1 MDLLLFLLGGALLAA
16 AVRWWRPE
24 VSRRAAAG
32 YVLAAGLFFSV
43 ALATPAL
50 QVPADIAYIWFP
62 WAETVEETVVPRN
75 PVLGDIPS
83 QMIPFRELVRRR
95 FLSLQ
100 VPLWAHEMGTGQ
112 PLLGNAQSAPFAPLH
127 LPALPLPTVRALTV
141 AVAWQVVLAL
151 LLTHAL
157 ARALGAG
164 EKGAAFAAFAFA
176 FSTFEIPWA
185 YHPIGMTVAWAPGVL
200 LGLFLLRRGGRGA
213 FAGLVACAVGM
224 TLSGHPESLAH
235 MAVVCAAVAPALL
248 LSRSQ
253 EGVARGAFLGRLAAA
268 AALTFCLTAPYLL
281 PILEAVPESERWAV
295 VNRSPDLVQTPP
307 FRPAFLLPLVDPLV
321 FGSTRDGN
329 WDGFANYNEICSAYA
344 GAVALALAIAG
355 ALALRGRVAWLMAGG
370 LAALLIALRL
380 PPLFEVVSAI
390 PGLGHAMHGRFRLF
404 WVLAVA
410 LAAGLSL
417 EELPSRRWRA
427 ALSAVLGVGIALF
440 LVPPPPAYWQR
451 LWWVAALLGLVVALV
466 ALAWPRLRP
475 AFPAIALAVLALDL
489 ALLGVRYHPV
499 LSPPFDLSPPPAL
512 AFLMEEDRQT
522 PEPFRVLAESG
533 DLLPNLSSYYGLWD
547 PRGNDPMQPAAAVQV
562 VGRSFFPRFKVGRQV
577 SLSHQRFPRDLN
589 HRFDYLGVRYIL
601 ARHRRRLP
609 RPWRAVF
616 NGVGG
621 RVWENPGA
629 LPLFFMPAAAERAT
643 GPHEALERTLANP
656 DFKASSVIETAG
668 PRTAQEGTV
677 RIGQVWGNGFA
688 LEVESRTGGLI
699 ASSVSHSAGWRL
711 QRDREEG
718 TVLRVNAGFLG
729 FEVPP
734 GRHQVVLE
742 YRPAGWTWGLWLFA
756 LGLIGMLVY
765 SARSTSMGR
774 RSRARAL
781 AASPAST
788 ASSTVPTKAMAM
800 GTGWSSQGSS
810 KPRVTTA

>member
-1 MDLLLFLLGGALLAA
+1 MDLLLFLVGGALLAA

-32 YVLAAGLFFSV
+32 YVLVAGLFFSM
-43 ALATPAL
+43 ALATTAL

-62 WAETVEETVVPRN
+62 WAETVEETVVPKN

-95 FLSLQ
+95 LLNLE

-127 LPALPLPTVRALTV
+127 LPALLLPTVRALTV

-164 EKGAAFAAFAFA
+164 GKGAAFAAVAFA

-185 YHPIGMTVAWAPGVL
+185 YHPIGMAVTWVPGVL
-200 LGLFLLRRGGRGA
+200 LGLFLLRHGGRGA
-213 FAGLVACAVGM
+213 FTGLVVCAIGM

-235 MAVVCAAVAPALL
+235 LAVVCAVLAAVLL
-248 LSRSQ
+248 VSRSPDGPSK
-253 EGVARGAFLGRLAAA
+253 GVFLGRVAAA

-295 VNRSPDLVQTPP
+295 VQRSPDLVQTPP
-307 FRPAFLLPLVDPLV
+307 FRVAFLLPLVDPLV

-344 GAVALALAIAG
+344 GAVALALALAG
-355 ALALRGRVAWLMAGG
+355 ALALRGRVAWVMLGG
-370 LAALLIALRL
+370 LAALLVALRL

-417 EELPSRRWRA
+417 EELPRRGWRA
-427 ALSAVLGVGIALF
+427 ALGSTLGVGVALF

-451 LWWVAALLGLVVALV
+451 LWWIAALFGLVVALAV
-466 ALAWPRLRP
+466 LVSPRLRP
-475 AFPAIALAVLALDL
+475 AFPAIAIAVLALDL
-489 ALLGVRYHPV
+489 GLLGARYHPI
-499 LSPPFDLSPPPAL
+499 LRAPFDLSPPPAL
-512 AFLMEEDRQT
+512 AFLMEEDRRI

-562 VGRSFFPRFKVGRQV
+562 VGRSFQPRFKVGRQV
-577 SLSHQRFPRDLN
+577 SLSSQRFPRDLN

-616 NGVGG
+616 NGTGG
-621 RVWENPGA
+621 RVWENPEA
-629 LPLFFMPAAAERAT
+629 LPLFFMPAAAERVRE
-643 GPHEALERTLANP
+643 PMEALERTLSNP
-656 DFKASSVIETAG
+656 DFRASSVIQASG
-668 PRTAQEGTV
+668 PGTAQEGTV
-677 RIGQVWGNGFA
+677 RIGRVWGNGFD
-688 LEVESRTGGLI
+688 LEVESRTGGLV

-711 QRDREEG
+711 QRDGEEG
-718 TVLRVNAGFLG
+718 RVLRVNAGFVG

-742 YRPAGWTWGLWLFA
+742 YRPAGWTWGLRLFA
-756 LGLIGMLVY
+756 LGLIGTLV
-765 SARSTSMGR
+765 AAL
-774 RSRARAL
+774 RSRRRLLGSQDLDGAPL
-781 AASPAST
+781 E
-788 ASSTVPTKAMAM
+788 
-800 GTGWSSQGSS
+800 GTGAGSQSGEHGQ
-810 KPRVTTA
+810 

>member
-1 MDLLLFLLGGALLAA
+1 MDLLLFVLGGALLAG

-24 VSRRAAAG
+24 VSRGAAAG
-32 YVLAAGLFFSV
+32 YVLVAGLFFSV
-43 ALATPAL
+43 PLATPAL

-95 FLSLQ
+95 LLDLEA
-100 VPLWAHEMGTGQ
+100 PLWAHEMGTGQ

-127 LPALPLPTVRALTV
+127 LAALPLPTVRALTV

-164 EKGAAFAAFAFA
+164 GKGAAFAAVAFA

-185 YHPIGMTVAWAPGVL
+185 YHPLGMTVVWVPGVL
-200 LGLFLLRRGGRGA
+200 LGLVLLRRGGRGA

-235 MAVVCAAVAPALL
+235 MALVCLVVVVALL
-248 LSRSQ
+248 VSRSP
-253 EGVARGAFLGRLAAA
+253 EGPSRGAFLGRLTAAT
-268 AALTFCLTAPYLL
+268 ALTFCLAAPYLL

-295 VNRSPDLVQTPP
+295 VHRSPDLIQTPP

-329 WDGFANYNEICSAYA
+329 WDGFANYNEICSGYA
-344 GAVALALAIAG
+344 GAVALALALAG

-370 LAALLIALRL
+370 LAALAVALRL
-380 PPLFEVVSAI
+380 PPLFGLVSAI
-390 PGLGHAMHGRFRLF
+390 PGLEHAMHGRFRLF

-417 EELPSRRWRA
+417 ERLRGWTAPA
-427 ALSAVLGVGIALF
+427 MMLGVGIALF
-440 LVPPPPAYWQR
+440 LVPPPPPYWQR
-451 LWWVAALLGLVVALV
+451 LWWVATLLGIVVAL
-466 ALAWPRLRP
+466 ATLAWPRLRP
-475 AFPAIALAVLALDL
+475 AFPAVALAVLALDL
-489 ALLGVRYHPV
+489 ALLGARYHPV
-499 LSPPFDLSPPPAL
+499 LRAPFDLGPPPAL
-512 AFLMEEDRQT
+512 AFLIEQEQRT

-533 DLLPNLSSYYGLWD
+533 DLLPNLSAYYGLWD
-547 PRGNDPMQPAAAVQV
+547 PRGNDPMQPAAPVLV
-562 VGRSFFPRFKVGRQV
+562 VGRSFQPRFKVGRLV
-577 SLSHQRFPRDLN
+577 NLSSQRFPRHLN
-589 HRFDYLGVRYIL
+589 HRFDHLGVRYIL

-609 RPWRAVF
+609 RPWRPVF

-621 RVWENPGA
+621 RVWANPGA
-629 LPLFFMPAAAERAT
+629 LPLFFMPAGTERVPEP
-643 GPHEALERTLANP
+643 GEALERTLANP
-656 DFKASSVIETAG
+656 DFRASAVVESPG
-668 PRTAQEGTV
+668 PGTVQEGTV
-677 RIGQVWGNGFA
+677 SIEGVSANGFN
-688 LEVESRTGGLI
+688 LEVESRTGGLV
-699 ASSVSHSAGWRL
+699 ASSVSHTGGWRL
-711 QRDREEG
+711 QRDGEEG
-718 TVLRVNAGFLG
+718 RVLRVNAGFVG

-742 YRPAGWTWGLWLFA
+742 YRPAGWTWGLRLFA
-756 LGLIGMLVY
+756 LGVIGLLAY

-788 ASSTVPTKAMAM
+788 ASSTVPASATTM

>member
-1 MDLLLFLLGGALLAA
+1 MDLLLFLVGGALLAA

-32 YVLAAGLFFSV
+32 YVLVAGLFFSV

-95 FLSLQ
+95 LLNLE

-127 LPALPLPTVRALTV
+127 LPALLLPTVRALTV

-164 EKGAAFAAFAFA
+164 GKGAAFATVAFT

-185 YHPIGMTVAWAPGVL
+185 YHPIGMAVTWVPGVL
-200 LGLFLLRRGGRGA
+200 LGLFLLRHGGRGA
-213 FAGLVACAVGM
+213 FTGLVVCAIGM

-235 MAVVCAAVAPALL
+235 LAVVCAVVAAALL
-248 LSRSQ
+248 VSRSPDGPSK
-253 EGVARGAFLGRLAAA
+253 GVFLGRVAAA

-295 VNRSPDLVQTPP
+295 VQRSPDLVQTPP

-344 GAVALALAIAG
+344 GAVALALALAG
-355 ALALRGRVAWLMAGG
+355 ALTLRGRAAWVMLGG
-370 LAALLIALRL
+370 LAALMVALRL
-380 PPLFEVVSAI
+380 PPLFEAVSAI

-417 EELPSRRWRA
+417 EELPRRGWRA
-427 ALSAVLGVGIALF
+427 ALGSMLAVGGIGVALF

-466 ALAWPRLRP
+466 ALALPRLRP
-475 AFPAIALAVLALDL
+475 AFPVIALAVLALDL
-489 ALLGVRYHPV
+489 GLLGARYHPV
-499 LSPPFDLSPPPAL
+499 LRAPFDLSPPPAL
-512 AFLMEEDRQT
+512 AFLMEEERRI
-522 PEPFRVLAESG
+522 PEPFRVMAESG

-577 SLSHQRFPRDLN
+577 SLSYQRFPRDLN

-616 NGVGG
+616 NGGGG
-621 RVWENPGA
+621 RVWENPDA
-629 LPLFFMPAAAERAT
+629 LPLFFMPAAAERVRE
-643 GPHEALERTLANP
+643 PLEALERTLSNG
-656 DFKASSVIETAG
+656 DFRASSVIQGSG
-668 PRTAQEGTV
+668 PGTAQEGSV
-677 RIGQVWGNGFA
+677 QIGRVWGNGFD
-688 LEVESRTGGLI
+688 LEVESRTGGLV
-699 ASSVSHSAGWRL
+699 ASSVSHAAGWRL
-711 QRDREEG
+711 RRDGEEG
-718 TVLRVNAGFLG
+718 HVLRVNAGFVG

-742 YRPAGWTWGLWLFA
+742 YRPAGWTWGLRLFA
-756 LGLIGMLVY
+756 LGLIGML
-765 SARSTSMGR
+765 AAAL
-774 RSRARAL
+774 RARRRL
-781 AASPAST
+781 LR
-788 ASSTVPTKAMAM
+788 
-800 GTGWSSQGSS
+800 SQDLDGAPFEGAGAGGQSG
-810 KPRVTTA
+810 KHGQ

>member
-1 MDLLLFLLGGALLAA
+1 MDLLLFLVGGALLAA

-43 ALATPAL
+43 TLATPAL

-95 FLSLQ
+95 LLNLE

-127 LPALPLPTVRALTV
+127 LPALLLPTVRALTV

-164 EKGAAFAAFAFA
+164 GKGAAFAAVAFA

-185 YHPIGMTVAWAPGVL
+185 YHPIGMAVTWVPGVL
-200 LGLFLLRRGGRGA
+200 LGLFLLRHGGRGA
-213 FAGLVACAVGM
+213 FTGLVVCAIGM

-235 MAVVCAAVAPALL
+235 LAVVCAVLVAVLVV
-248 LSRSQ
+248 SRSPDGPSK
-253 EGVARGAFLGRLAAA
+253 GVFLGRVAAA

-295 VNRSPDLVQTPP
+295 VQRSPDLVQTPP
-307 FRPAFLLPLVDPLV
+307 FQPAFLLPLVDPLV

-344 GAVALALAIAG
+344 GAVALALALAG
-355 ALALRGRVAWLMAGG
+355 ALALRGRVAWVMLGG

-380 PPLFEVVSAI
+380 PPLFEMVSAI

-417 EELPSRRWRA
+417 EDLPRRGWRA
-427 ALSAVLGVGIALF
+427 ALGSILGVGAALF

-451 LWWVAALLGLVVALV
+451 LWWGAALLGLVVALA

-475 AFPAIALAVLALDL
+475 AFPAIAVAVLALDL
-489 ALLGVRYHPV
+489 GLLGARYHPI
-499 LSPPFDLSPPPAL
+499 LRAPFDLSPPPAL
-512 AFLMEEDRQT
+512 AFLMEEDRRI

-562 VGRSFFPRFKVGRQV
+562 VGRSFQPRFKVGRQV
-577 SLSHQRFPRDLN
+577 SLSYQRFPRHLN

-621 RVWENPGA
+621 RVWENPEP
-629 LPLFFMPAAAERAT
+629 LPLFFMPAAAERVRE
-643 GPHEALERTLANP
+643 PLEALERTLSNP
-656 DFKASSVIETAG
+656 EFRASSVIQASG
-668 PRTAQEGTV
+668 PGNAQEGTV
-677 RIGQVWGNGFA
+677 RIRRVWGNGFG

-711 QRDREEG
+711 QRDGEEG
-718 TVLRVNAGFLG
+718 RVLRVNAGFVG

-742 YRPAGWTWGLWLFA
+742 YRPAGWTWGLRLFG
-756 LGLIGMLVY
+756 LGLIGMLATVL
-765 SARSTSMGR
+765 R
-774 RSRARAL
+774 RKLLGSQDLDGAPFERAGAGGQ
-781 AASPAST
+781 S
-788 ASSTVPTKAMAM
+788 
-800 GTGWSSQGSS
+800 GEHGQ
-810 KPRVTTA
+810 

>member
-1 MDLLLFLLGGALLAA
+1 MDLLLFLVGGALIAA

-43 ALATPAL
+43 PLATPAL

-62 WAETVEETVVPRN
+62 WAESVEETVVPRN

-95 FLSLQ
+95 LLDLE

-164 EKGAAFAAFAFA
+164 GWGAAFAAVAFA

-185 YHPIGMTVAWAPGVL
+185 YHPIGMTVAWVPGVL
-200 LGLFLLRRGGRGA
+200 LGLYLLRHGGRGA
-213 FAGLVACAVGM
+213 FAGLAACAVGM
-224 TLSGHPESLAH
+224 ALSGHPESLAH
-235 MAVVCAAVAPALL
+235 MAVVCTVVTAVLL
-248 LSRSQ
+248 ASRSP
-253 EGVARGAFLGRLAAA
+253 GGPSRRVFLGRLAAA
-268 AALTFCLTAPYLL
+268 AALSFCLTAPYLL

-329 WDGFANYNEICSAYA
+329 WDGFANYNEICSGWA
-344 GAVALALAIAG
+344 GAAALALALGG
-355 ALALRGRVAWLMAGG
+355 ALALRGRAAWLMAGG

-380 PPLFEVVSAI
+380 PPLFQAVSAV
-390 PGLGHAMHGRFRLF
+390 PGLEHAMHGRFRLF

-417 EELPSRRWRA
+417 EELRGRRA
-427 ALSAVLGVGIALF
+427 ALVSLLGVGIALF
-440 LVPPPPAYWQR
+440 LVPPPPADWQR
-451 LWWVAALLGLVVALV
+451 LWWMATLLGLGAALT

-475 AFPAIALAVLALDL
+475 AFPAVALAVLALDL
-489 ALLGVRYHPV
+489 GLLGARYHPV
-499 LSPPFDLSPPPAL
+499 LSAPFDLSPPPAL
-512 AFLMEEDRQT
+512 AFLMEEERRT
-522 PEPFRVLAESG
+522 AEPFRVLAESG
-533 DLLPNLSSYYGLWD
+533 DLLPNLSAYYGLWD
-547 PRGNDPMQPAAAVQV
+547 LRGNDPMQPAAPVLV
-562 VGRSFFPRFKVGRQV
+562 VGRSLMPRFKVGRLV
-577 SLSHQRFPRDLN
+577 ALSYQRFPRNLN
-589 HRFDYLGVRYIL
+589 PRFDHLGVRYIL

-609 RPWRAVF
+609 RPWRAVY

-629 LPLFFMPAAAERAT
+629 LPLFFMPAAAERVDEP
-643 GPHEALERTLANP
+643 GEALERTLANP
-656 DFKASSVIETAG
+656 DFRASAVIEGSG
-668 PRTAQEGTV
+668 PGTTQEGSV
-677 RIGQVWGNGFA
+677 RIGRVRANGFD
-688 LEVESRTGGLI
+688 LEVESRTGGVV
-699 ASSVSHSAGWRL
+699 ASSVSHSSGWRL
-711 QRDREEG
+711 RRDGEEG
-718 TVLRVNAGFLG
+718 RVLRVNAGFVG
-729 FEVPP
+729 FEVPA

-742 YRPAGWTWGLWLFA
+742 YRPAGWVWGLRLFA
-756 LGLIGMLVY
+756 LGLIGALAY
-765 SARSTSMGR
+765 SLRSTSMGR
-774 RSRARAL
+774 RSRARAE

-788 ASSTVPTKAMAM
+788 ASSTVPTKATSM
-800 GTGWSSQGSS
+800 GTG
-810 KPRVTTA
+810 